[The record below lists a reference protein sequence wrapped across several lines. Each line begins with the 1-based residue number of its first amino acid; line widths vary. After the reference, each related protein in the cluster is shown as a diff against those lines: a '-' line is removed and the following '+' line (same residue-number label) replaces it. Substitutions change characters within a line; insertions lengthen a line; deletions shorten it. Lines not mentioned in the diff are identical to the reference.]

1 MGGNIL
7 FRMRCVDVGNSCWK
21 LGEIIEVD
29 ENNET
34 RYIEPNGKKGGIDIN
49 ISDFKEWTDRMNYTN
64 QSKWELIEEKGE
76 NKMEDLR
83 ELLEQGF
90 VVKHIDDKLSKI
102 EMNSEGKLVIS
113 GDDHWCLVDKLT
125 KELYGYNGDTKVAI
139 KEIYGYSDYNSH
151 AHKVSLDGRELIW
164 KRIELSPTQLRL
176 EELEKKPREIADEIE
191 KLRKEL

>member
-29 ENNET
+29 ENNEAIS
-34 RYIEPNGKKGGIDIN
+34 IEPNGKKSGICTKI
-49 ISDFKEWTDRMNYTN
+49 FGLKEWTNRISSTG
-64 QSKWELIEEKGE
+64 SKWELIEEEGE

-83 ELLEQGF
+83 ESLEQGF
-90 VVKHIDDKLSKI
+90 VVKHIDDTLSKV

-125 KELYGYNGDTKVAI
+125 KELYGYNGDPKVTI
-139 KEIYGYSDYNSH
+139 KEIYGYSDYNSY

-164 KRIELSPTQLRL
+164 KRIELSPTQLKL
-176 EELEKKPREIADEIE
+176 EELEKKQREIANEME

>member
-1 MGGNIL
+1 MRYWKCIGNEFNKYFTIDKIYSTDDNGHDIKDDKNGKYQTQVTEMCSAK
-7 FRMRCVDVGNSCWK
+7 F
-21 LGEIIEVD
+21 IEV
-29 ENNET
+29 
-34 RYIEPNGKKGGIDIN
+34 
-49 ISDFKEWTDRMNYTN
+49 KE
-64 QSKWELIEEKGE
+64 EGE

-83 ELLEQGF
+83 GLLKQGY
-90 VVKHIDDKLSKI
+90 VVVHIDDTLSKV

-164 KRIELSPTQLRL
+164 KRTEISPTQLKL
-176 EELEKKPREIADEIE
+176 EELEKKQREIADEME